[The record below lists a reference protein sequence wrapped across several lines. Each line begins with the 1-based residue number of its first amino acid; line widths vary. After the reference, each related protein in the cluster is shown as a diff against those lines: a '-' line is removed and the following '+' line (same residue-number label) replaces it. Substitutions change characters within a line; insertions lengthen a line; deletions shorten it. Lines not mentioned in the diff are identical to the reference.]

1 MSDADDRAA
10 WIAAFQENQR
20 QLVKAHDEFQRTLAE
35 GHRHFLEAMGESQR
49 RLALAI
55 AGDDAGPHFEAIH
68 TLPLAS
74 PPGPTRKTPAI
85 VDARRSGELWP
96 VLQKDRSIGVVADAF
111 GVAAHLVHELKTLG
125 WLAGLLTPGHS
136 ADVLVF
142 LGALQA
148 DERAVARGH
157 GLELAADW
165 LKHDFSAIILVGD
178 LGGRFGFDQLE
189 SHRAVHI
196 GLLDLVIQSTKPA
209 RFIDLDVGFR
219 KPEDAARDLVAEIL
233 GGGAESPVGLPEDGR
248 VHLVEA
254 DAKVERILRNHD
266 HDVLLIVGAEPPN
279 LEKIR
284 ELWSGKVAGV
294 GFVAKDADFT
304 KSCDLLDAM
313 STYEAVDEVR
323 MHCGPFTHLLMCEP
337 RRDWPSD
344 RAFHALAPFHA
355 LIASTAAD
363 PIRGIMASVV
373 REDPAASLISWVFMA
388 EQERRGHETKMR
400 AVICDDAEEAFLDL
414 LQGES
419 ENTMWS
425 ID

>member
-1 MSDADDRAA
+1 VSDADDRAA

-35 GHRHFLEAMGESQR
+35 GHKHFLDAMAQSQR
-49 RLALAI
+49 RLARAI
-55 AGDDAGPHFEAIH
+55 AGDDAGPDFDLPVRAS
-68 TLPLAS
+68 LPLAS
-74 PPGPTRKTPAI
+74 TRKAPAI

-96 VLQKDRSIGVVADAF
+96 VLRKDRSIGVVADEF
-111 GVAAHLVHELKTLG
+111 GVAAHVVNELKALG
-125 WLAGLLTPGHS
+125 WLARLLEPGQS

-142 LGALQA
+142 LGALLA
-148 DERAVARGH
+148 DERAMAHGRG
-157 GLELAADW
+157 LKLAAAW

-189 SHRAVHI
+189 SSRAVHI
-196 GLLDLVIQSTKPA
+196 GLLDLAIQSTQPA

-219 KPEDAARDLVAEIL
+219 RPEDAARDLVAEIL

-254 DAKVERILRNHD
+254 DAKVERISRNHD
-266 HDVLLIVGAEPPN
+266 DDILLIVGANPPN
-279 LEKIR
+279 LAKIR

-294 GFVAKDADFT
+294 GFDAKDADFT
-304 KSCDLLDAM
+304 KSCDLFDAM
-313 STYEAVDEVR
+313 SVYEAVDDVR
-323 MHCGPFTHLLMCEP
+323 LRCGPFTHLLMCEP
-337 RRDWPSD
+337 RRDWSPD

-388 EQERRGHETKMR
+388 EQERRGHEAKMTV
-400 AVICDDAEEAFLDL
+400 VICADADAALVDL
-414 LQGES
+414 FQGSSES
-419 ENTMWS
+419 TMWS
-425 ID
+425 LD

>member
-35 GHRHFLEAMGESQR
+35 GHKHFLDAMAQSQR
-49 RLALAI
+49 RLARAI
-55 AGDDAGPHFEAIH
+55 AGDEAGPDFDA
-68 TLPLAS
+68 PLK
-74 PPGPTRKTPAI
+74 PRPLGPVRKSPAI

-96 VLQKDRSIGVVADAF
+96 VLQKERSIGVVADDF
-111 GVAAHLVHELKTLG
+111 GVASHVVNELKELG
-125 WLAGLLTPGHS
+125 WLARLLEPGQS

-142 LGALQA
+142 LGALLA
-148 DERAVARGH
+148 DERAMAHGL

-189 SHRAVHI
+189 SYRAVHI
-196 GLLDLVIQSTKPA
+196 GLLDLVIRSTTPA

-254 DAKVERILRNHD
+254 DAKVKRISRNHD
-266 HDVLLIVGAEPPN
+266 ADVLLIVGSKPPN
-279 LEKIR
+279 LAKIR
-284 ELWSGKVAGV
+284 ELWSGKISGV
-294 GFVAKDADFT
+294 GFDSKDADFT
-304 KSCDLLDAM
+304 KSCDLFDAM
-313 STYEAVDEVR
+313 STYEAVDEIR
-323 MHCGPFTHLLMCEP
+323 QHCGPFTHLLLSEP
-337 RRDWPSD
+337 RHDWPPD
-344 RAFHALAPFHA
+344 RAFHALTPFHA
-355 LIASTAAD
+355 VIASTAAD

-373 REDPAASLISWVFMA
+373 RDDPAASLISWVFMA
-388 EQERRGHETKMR
+388 EQERRGHETKMT
-400 AVICDDAEEAFLDL
+400 VVVCDDVDEALLDL
-414 LQGES
+414 FQGSS